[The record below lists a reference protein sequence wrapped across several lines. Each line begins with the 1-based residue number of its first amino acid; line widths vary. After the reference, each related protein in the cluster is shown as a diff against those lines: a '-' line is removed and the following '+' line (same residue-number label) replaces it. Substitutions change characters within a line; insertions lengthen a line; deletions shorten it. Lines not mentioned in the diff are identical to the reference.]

1 MSAKKKRP
9 SRLPSATLA
18 HLNALLDEALEE
30 TFPAS
35 DPISICLEIGT
46 PAEAMTAQAPRHIH
60 SDKPV
65 VDESSPFV

>member
-9 SRLPSATLA
+9 NRLLPARMA

-35 DPISICLEIGT
+35 DPISICLEIG
-46 PAEAMTAQAPRHIH
+46 ARQQAMAVQAPRHTHPRNPIRVPW
-60 SDKPV
+60 SAR
-65 VDESSPFV
+65 